1 MIYYILYMIYDI
13 LYIIYDIL
21 HMVIS
26 IICVDMYGLHTY
38 SLTPG
43 PTAPS
48 CGPCGHTDDG
58 LDIQSLL
65 DSSTQILDS
74 STYIPSGNL
83 T

>member
-1 MIYYILYMIYDI
+1 
-13 LYIIYDIL
+13 
-21 HMVIS
+21 
-26 IICVDMYGLHTY
+26 MYGLHTY

>member
-1 MIYYILYMIYDI
+1 MIYDTP
-13 LYIIYDIL
+13 
-21 HMVIS
+21 HMFIN
-26 IICVDMYGLHTY
+26 IICVDMYGLYTY